1 MRISLYLISLIYF
14 VAGLNHFVHPLMYKK
29 IIPKFI
35 PIKDSLVSFSG
46 FCEIILAVLLIPLV
60 TRSIA
65 AWSTIV
71 FLIAIFPANIQMVVT
86 YLHESDPNLW
96 FAILRLP
103 VQLILI
109 YWAYLFTK

>member
-1 MRISLYLISLIYF
+1 MRISLYLMSLFYF

-29 IIPKFI
+29 VIPEFI

-46 FCEIILAVLLIPLV
+46 FCEIILAVLLIPLI

-71 FLIAIFPANIQMVVT
+71 FLIAVFPANIQMVVT